1 LPDKFYWWERKTQW
15 WSRVRLPCISLASFA
30 GSENDGNQGSWAAS
44 ASIDSAG
51 SMTVAVDGDNYNN
64 NRSHISEEVDYIVFS
79 TAGSVALSPA

>member
-1 LPDKFYWWERKTQW
+1 
-15 WSRVRLPCISLASFA
+15 VRLPCISLASFA